1 MQAMRGYQ
9 MFLLG
14 LQVKGKHNLGVLLSD
29 TTNGDGGPFGNG
41 VMDPFQ
47 EAQARQPHV
56 KDPYKL
62 FGPICMELSNPG
74 MIRFT
79 DLGKIVLSR
88 FGS

>member
-1 MQAMRGYQ
+1 MITHC
-9 MFLLG
+9 
-14 LQVKGKHNLGVLLSD
+14 VSD
-29 TTNGDGGPFGNG
+29 TTNGGPFGNG

-74 MIRFT
+74 KPFEI
-79 DLGKIVLSR
+79 GIVPLCN
-88 FGS
+88 